1 MLMVWVNHMQLYW
14 MNYNFALYRYYSLF
28 SRHDGMGI
36 PYTVI
41 LDEETINT
49 GIAAIRDRNTTLK
62 VRR

>member
-1 MLMVWVNHMQLYW
+1 

-41 LDEETINT
+41 LDEDTINT